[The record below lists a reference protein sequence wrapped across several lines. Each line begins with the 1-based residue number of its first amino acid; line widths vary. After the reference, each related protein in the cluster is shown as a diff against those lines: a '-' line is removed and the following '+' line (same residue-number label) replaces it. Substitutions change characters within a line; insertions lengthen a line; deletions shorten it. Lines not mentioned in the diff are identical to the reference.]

1 MSSIKK
7 VFFVILIFLIQVFI
21 LDHLPLSYGVQIN
34 LFIYIV
40 LCLIPFNINKT
51 YLIFIAFL
59 IGILRDLFTYTYGL
73 YAFATVVIMFI
84 QHYYFLLP
92 QYYRF
97 NKNDTPLYANTD
109 LLGWRSFL
117 IYIIIFSTIFTF
129 IVNILNYLSTWMYI
143 RIFFIFE
150 EIVFTIIFI
159 CLAEL
164 LRSLLFHKVKEKNL

>member
-1 MSSIKK
+1 MPSIKK
-7 VFFVILIFLIQVFI
+7 VFFAIVIFLFQVFI
-21 LDHLPLSYGVQIN
+21 LNHLPLSYGVQIN

-51 YLIFIAFL
+51 SLIFIAFL
-59 IGILRDLFTYTYGL
+59 IGLLIDLFNYTYGL
-73 YAFATVVIMFI
+73 YAFGTVVIMFI

-92 QYYRF
+92 QYNRF
-97 NKNDTPLYANTD
+97 KKNDTLLYANAD

-129 IVNILNYLSTWMYI
+129 IVNIMNYLSTWMYI
-143 RIFFIFE
+143 RIIFILE

-159 CLAEL
+159 CLTEL
-164 LRSLLFHKVKEKNL
+164 LRSLLFHKVEEKNL